1 VYQRNENQKALT
13 GGIMGERRSG
23 SAGAT
28 LIELMVGLIVM
39 GGLLGMAVP
48 AMSAMLNSVRLDS
61 ATQSMVSSLQLA
73 RSEAIKRG
81 TRVVLCKSPSGEDC
95 DHTSGWEDGW
105 IVFQDR
111 NNNAMVD
118 EGENIL
124 HKEQPLAAN
133 LRLTGNSTVLSYVS
147 YTPFGQAKMTSG
159 AFQAGTLTAC
169 MSSKSRAAARQIVIN
184 IAGRARTQMATLDHC
199 S

>member
-1 VYQRNENQKALT
+1 MEK
-13 GGIMGERRSG
+13 RRSRSTG
-23 SAGAT
+23 VT
-28 LIELMVGLIVM
+28 LIELMVGLMVFAMLQAI
-39 GGLLGMAVP
+39 AVP
-48 AMSAMLNSVRLDS
+48 AISEMLNSVKLDS
-61 ATQSMVSSLQLA
+61 ATLSMVSSLQLA

-81 TRVVLCKSPSGEDC
+81 TRVVLCKSRSGEDC
-95 DHTSGWEDGW
+95 DDTNGWEHGW

-133 LRLTGNSTVLSYVS
+133 VRLTGNSTVLSYVS